1 MRNRERRLF
10 AVTAMMV
17 LVGSVEAVAQ
27 GRPNVLTDFN
37 PDIESPVIAATAFVD
52 AQASVI
58 GNVAIGGRVYV
69 APFASVRGDEGQPI
83 HIGDESNVQD
93 GVVLHALET
102 FAEGKARNENTYLVD
117 GKRYAVYVGN
127 RVSMAHQS
135 QVHGPAWIEDDVFV
149 GMKAL
154 VFKAHI
160 GKGSVIEPAAN
171 VIGVTVAPGRY
182 VPAGMTVTTQQAAD
196 ALPAITPGYRFA
208 ALNAA
213 VVHVNTRLADG
224 YAGRA
229 GRSGGH

>member
-1 MRNRERRLF
+1 MRNRERRLL
-10 AVTAMMV
+10 AVTAVMV
-17 LVGSVEAVAQ
+17 LAGSVRLTAQ
-27 GRPNVLTDFN
+27 GRPNVVTDFN
-37 PDIESPVIAATAFVD
+37 PDVESPVVAATAYVD
-52 AQASVI
+52 PQASLI
-58 GNVAIGGRVYV
+58 GNVAIGSRVYV

-102 FAEGKARNENTYLVD
+102 IDDGKPKTENTYLVD

-160 GKGSVIEPAAN
+160 GKGCVIEPAAN
-171 VIGVTVAPGRY
+171 VIGVTIAPGRY
-182 VPAGMTVTTQQAAD
+182 VPAGMTVATQQAAD
-196 ALPAITPGYRFA
+196 ALPAITPDYRFA
-208 ALNAA
+208 TLNAA
-213 VVHVNTRLADG
+213 VVHVNTSLADG

-229 GRSGGH
+229 PHSGGH